1 MRGFYYRGI
10 LARGLKSVIDQANRQ
25 RQSNDT
31 TYEVSQSEFEF
42 VQDLGPDQ
50 QASLIQEF
58 DAMQQINNFASDIY
72 SLHIYQ

>member
-1 MRGFYYRGI
+1 MRNG
-10 LARGLKSVIDQANRQ
+10 ADQANHQ

-72 SLHIYQ
+72 RLHIYQ